1 MQITKYLTAAAML
14 AAVFGL
20 SSCDK
25 KSSTTSTSGT
35 MTMVCDESFRNVLEQ
50 EIDVYEYVYP
60 QSHILCRY
68 LPQSEVLDSLLEFK
82 TATAVISRELTE
94 AEMKHLKKEKPSAR
108 QMQIAVDAVAL
119 IVNRNN
125 PINLLTT
132 NEVASVLAGRD
143 SLWNELWPADGLGK
157 INVYFDHGGSSTVQ
171 YMQDQVL
178 DGSKFGA
185 RVYAKGSVHEV
196 FRAVENDKNGLGI
209 VGVSWLT
216 TDMARADLPDS
227 DRKAMTA
234 DLAAQAKSDDQIE
247 APQFNTAI
255 KVLNIRRDDEMDA
268 YKPYQQ
274 YIYDGRYPFTRKIY
288 MCTTAVGGSLGGG
301 FYSYVTGWDGQKIIS
316 LTGIMP
322 ARIKARIVELN

>member
-1 MQITKYLTAAAML
+1 ML

-94 AEMKHLKKEKPSAR
+94 AEMKHLKKRKTIGTADADCCRRSGPDCKPQQPHKPAYHQRGGFSPGR
-108 QMQIAVDAVAL
+108 
-119 IVNRNN
+119 
-125 PINLLTT
+125 
-132 NEVASVLAGRD
+132 RD
-143 SLWNELWPADGLGK
+143 SLWNELWPADASAK
-157 INVYFDHGGSSTVQ
+157 STCTSTTAAPAP
-171 YMQDQVL
+171 YNICRTRYSTAANSEPEFTPKAAYPKCSAPL
-178 DGSKFGA
+178 KTTKTPRHSGSKLAHHRHGTRRPA
-185 RVYAKGSVHEV
+185 R
-196 FRAVENDKNGLGI
+196 LGPQ
-209 VGVSWLT
+209 GY
-216 TDMARADLPDS
+216 DS
-227 DRKAMTA
+227 RPGCPG
-234 DLAAQAKSDDQIE
+234 QSDDQIE